1 MSANIANQVSYL
13 RTSRE
18 FPQDDINQLSSELSK
33 AYIDTANAVNVRT
46 IGIFP
51 VNKPAVTGETWY
63 LTTSK
68 QQTLRQVYSFT
79 STTSI
84 PHGINISQIDRF
96 TITYGQYTDGT
107 NWYGLIPGTSV
118 AVAGQIL
125 FYITSSN
132 IVFVVGAGAPSL
144 TKGNIVLQWLS
155 NP

>member
-1 MSANIANQVSYL
+1 MSANIANQVAFL

-18 FPQDDINQLSSELSK
+18 FPQDDVNQLSLELSK
-33 AYIDTANAVNVRT
+33 SYIDIANTVNVRI

-51 VNKPAVTGETWY
+51 KNKPAVTGESWF

-96 TITYGQYTDGT
+96 TSTYGNYTDGT
-107 NWYGLIPGTSV
+107 NWYGLISGTSV
-118 AVAGQIL
+118 AIAGQIL
-125 FYITSSN
+125 FYITATN
-132 IVFVVGAGAPSL
+132 IVFVVGAGAPAL
-144 TKGNIVLQWLS
+144 TKGNIVLTWLS
-155 NP
+155 NS